1 MAIQVTINK
10 NVVDALGGPT
20 ESEAPDIV
28 VDIKGAFLKIKLNA
42 RKTLDGNIIIYD
54 HKHLDI
60 IIIPFKNKILTLP
73 KKNRSTDSF
82 YVQKRYFDFL
92 KNKGV
97 IVYDS
102 VRGGSV
108 YGSLEAFYPVNKQ
121 VDALQV
127 VLLVTKRFL
136 EQDKNKY
143 QTFDEYQEDVDNM
156 FLEPED
162 DDSTELGEV
171 PHSEE
176 KGTIDPNFKPYGI
189 LYRI

>member
-1 MAIQVTINK
+1 MALQVTISK
-10 NVVDALGGPT
+10 KVVDSLGGPT
-20 ESEAPDIV
+20 ESEVPDLV

-73 KKNRSTDSF
+73 KKTRSTDSF

-108 YGSLEAFYPVNKQ
+108 YGSLEAFYPVNKE

-136 EQDKNKY
+136 EIDKSKY

-156 FLEPED
+156 FLEPDD
-162 DDSTELGEV
+162 DDSTELGEI
-171 PHSEE
+171 PQKEE
-176 KGTIDPNFKPYGI
+176 KGTIDPNFKPYGL